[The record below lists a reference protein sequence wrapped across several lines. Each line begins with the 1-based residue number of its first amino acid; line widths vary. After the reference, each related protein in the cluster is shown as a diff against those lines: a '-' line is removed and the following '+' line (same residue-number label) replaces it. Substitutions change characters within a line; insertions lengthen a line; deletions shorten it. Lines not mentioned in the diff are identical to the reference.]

1 MEIEF
6 LGTGAGVPARNR
18 NVTSIALKLLAER
31 NEIWLFD
38 CGEGTQQQILRTTIK
53 PRKITKIFI
62 THLHGDHIFGLP
74 GFLTSRSNQGGD
86 TPVDLYGPVG
96 IKKYVQT
103 SLSVTGTRLSYRI
116 NYHEIT
122 EPGIVF
128 EDQTI
133 TVSEM
138 KLDHR
143 IDSYGYRIQE
153 ADLPGEL
160 LVEKLIT
167 EGVPSGPIYGKL
179 KSGSDVTLADGRV
192 LHGVDYVAPTRPGRI
207 VAIMGDTRK
216 TDNTIKLAQD
226 ADVLV
231 HESTFGQH
239 ESKLARQYYH
249 ATSTQAAQIARLAN
263 CHLLL
268 MTHISAR
275 YIGRMALQLQKE
287 ARDIFPNSKVV
298 NDFDVVEIPLPNA
311 IKE

>member
-86 TPVDLYGPVG
+86 TALDLYGPVG

-103 SLSVTGTRLSYRI
+103 SLAVTGTHLSYRI

-122 EPGIVF
+122 EPGVIF
-128 EDQTI
+128 SDHNM
-133 TVSEM
+133 TVTEM

-143 IDSYGYRIQE
+143 IDSFGYRIQE
-153 ADLPGEL
+153 ADFSGEL
-160 LVEKLIT
+160 LVDKLLA
-167 EGVPSGPIYGKL
+167 EQVPSGPIYGKL
-179 KSGSDVTLADGRV
+179 KAGADVTLADGRV
-192 LHGVDYVAPTRPGRI
+192 LHGPDYVAPSRPGRI

-216 TDNTIKLAQD
+216 TDHTLQLAQD

-249 ATSTQAAQIARLAN
+249 STSTQAAQIARLAN
-263 CHLLL
+263 CKQLL

-275 YIGRMALQLQKE
+275 YLGRAAHQLQTE
-287 ARDIFPNSKVV
+287 AREIFPNSKVV
-298 NDFDVVEIPLPNA
+298 NDFDIIEIPLPNA